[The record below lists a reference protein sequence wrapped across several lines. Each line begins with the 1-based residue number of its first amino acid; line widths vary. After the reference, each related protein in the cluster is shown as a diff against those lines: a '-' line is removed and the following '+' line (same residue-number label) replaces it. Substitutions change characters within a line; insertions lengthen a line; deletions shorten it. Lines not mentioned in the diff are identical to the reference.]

1 MHLRITDLRPYILV
15 YATSAVVHHY
25 QKTGNSWRPKTVR
38 KAWNTVRNTIP
49 DSSPS
54 GIRRQESIVRKSEV
68 LLSVGRQESFLVGSS
83 WRPSW
88 GCLED
93 QFLTVKT
100 VRKLD
105 KRAKKNIYMHADL
118 HPRLQ
123 FHSSSKSNLY
133 DSFIY
138 MSFTIY
144 TYRRWHPSSY
154 FLKMTTAP
162 HIHLFRYVENLI
174 YHSA

>member
-15 YATSAVVHHY
+15 YATSAAAHHY

-49 DSSPS
+49 DDSPS

-68 LLSVGRQESFLVGSS
+68 LLSANRQESFPVGSS

-93 QFLTVKT
+93 QFLMVKT
-100 VRKLD
+100 VRKSD
-105 KRAKKNIYMHADL
+105 KRAKKIYTCMQTYIRDYNFTVPANPIYMIVSYTCPL
-118 HPRLQ
+118 
-123 FHSSSKSNLY
+123 K
-133 DSFIY
+133 FIH
-138 MSFTIY
+138 TDVG
-144 TYRRWHPSSY
+144 
-154 FLKMTTAP
+154 
-162 HIHLFRYVENLI
+162 IHQVI
-174 YHSA
+174 S

>member
-15 YATSAVVHHY
+15 YATSAAVHHY

-49 DSSPS
+49 DGSPS

-68 LLSVGRQESFLVGSS
+68 LLSVGQQESFRVGSS

-100 VRKLD
+100 FRKSD
-105 KRAKKNIYMHADL
+105 KRAKKTYTCMQTYIRDYNFTVPANPICMIVSYTC
-118 HPRLQ
+118 PLQ
-123 FHSSSKSNLY
+123 F
-133 DSFIY
+133 
-138 MSFTIY
+138 
-144 TYRRWHPSSY
+144 
-154 FLKMTTAP
+154 
-162 HIHLFRYVENLI
+162 IHTDVGI
-174 YHSA
+174 HQVIS